1 MLQDLLR
8 KKHYRTQA
16 LNSPDKTGNSTIQE
30 DNSPVKEQ
38 NPYFYEN
45 SLTIMKRL
53 LFSLALLFSTFSGFS
68 QTTITGSII
77 PSIGHMFIN
86 VEDTLAIGVTA
97 PTMGPNM
104 NWDFTNFSQTG
115 MLTYTFIDPTLA
127 LGGDSFPSAEIAVDR
142 GDSLIT
148 FLDSSSIGL
157 KIIGVYIYRDGIDT
171 MGKTMP
177 NEITL
182 PTPFNYQDSIYDY
195 SGTLVQGIYTGWPA
209 KLTTERWKNMVAKG
223 WGTVSTPAGFYQNVV
238 CIESRVLRRDT
249 VKVNFGS
256 GFVPFQIT
264 ADTSIFYDFY
274 DTNVG
279 AVMSFEV
286 DSISDT
292 VTTYSYTYRTWPV
305 GVSEQ
310 TEAAQNGLL
319 VSPNPASESAMLT
332 LRTPAKK
339 GDMVRVTDLSGRI
352 VKEFGLEGNGN
363 YSNISFSVTELTNG
377 TYLVS
382 VSGSVMLQSKL
393 VVNKR

>member
-1 MLQDLLR
+1 
-8 KKHYRTQA
+8 
-16 LNSPDKTGNSTIQE
+16 
-30 DNSPVKEQ
+30 VKEQ

-45 SLTIMKRL
+45 SLTMMKRL
-53 LFSLALLFSTFSGFS
+53 LFSLALLFCTFSGFS

-104 NWDFTNFSQTG
+104 TWDFTNFSQTG
-115 MLTYTFIDPTLA
+115 MVTYTFIDPASTA
-127 LGGDSFPSAEIAVDR
+127 VGDSFPNADIAVDR

-148 FLDSSSIGL
+148 YLDSTTAGL
-157 KIIGVYIYRDGIDT
+157 KIIGVYVYRDDIDT
-171 MGKTMP
+171 VGHTIP
-177 NEITL
+177 NELTL
-182 PTPFNYQDSIYDY
+182 PTPFNYLDSLYDY
-195 SGTLVQGIYTGWPA
+195 SGTLLEDMYTTYPA

-223 WGTVSTPAGFYQNVV
+223 WGTVATPAGFYQNVV

-310 TEAAQNGLL
+310 TEAGQNGLL
-319 VSPNPASESAMLT
+319 VSPNPASESTMLT

-339 GDMVRVTDLSGRI
+339 GDRVRVTDLSGRI

-363 YSNISFSVTELTNG
+363 YSNISFSVADLTNG

-393 VVNKR
+393 VVNK

>member
-1 MLQDLLR
+1 MLQDLLHR
-8 KKHYRTQA
+8 KRYKTRV

-30 DNSPVKEQ
+30 DYSPVKEQ

-45 SLTIMKRL
+45 SLTMMKRL
-53 LFSLALLFSTFSGFS
+53 LFSLALLFCTFSGFS

-104 NWDFTNFSQTG
+104 TWDFTNFSQTG
-115 MLTYTFIDPTLA
+115 MLTYTFIDPASTA
-127 LGGDSFPSAEIAVDR
+127 VGDSFPNADIAVDR

-148 FLDSSSIGL
+148 YLDSTTAGL
-157 KIIGVYIYRDGIDT
+157 KIIGVYVYRDDIDT
-171 MGKTMP
+171 VGHTIP
-177 NEITL
+177 NELSL
-182 PTPFNYQDSIYDY
+182 PTPFNYLDAIYDY
-195 SGTLVQGIYTGWPA
+195 SGTLLEDMYTSYPA
-209 KLTTERWKNMVAKG
+209 KLTTERWKNMEAKG
-223 WGTVSTPAGFYQNVV
+223 WGTVATPAGFYQNVV

-310 TEAAQNGLL
+310 TEAGQNGLL

-332 LRTPAKK
+332 LYTPAKK
-339 GDMVRVTDLSGRI
+339 GDMVRVADLSGRI
-352 VKEFGLEGNGN
+352 VKEFGLEGSGN
-363 YSNISFSVTELTNG
+363 YSNISFSVADLTNG

-393 VVNKR
+393 VVNK